1 MMTESNESQHV
12 CVIGIGMMGSALAE
26 ALLAK
31 RHRVTVWNRTASKCD
46 ALAAAGASVAA
57 SASEAA
63 AAAQV
68 VVVSIT
74 DHHASASV
82 VQTDDVAR
90 SLHGKLLMQ
99 FSTVTAEESRD
110 MGRWAEKNGIVY
122 LDGSILGYPQD
133 IRGNNCTIVYSG
145 PKAAFDANKNLLAAM
160 GGNPQLV
167 GEAIGGAP
175 TFDKAVYS
183 SHYGS
188 LLAFFHGA
196 AICHAAGFPIE
207 IYVEEALMGG
217 EGTTRRYGKMIAD
230 RSYEVTGGTLETDAA
245 AYAHVVKLSEELGID
260 AAFPKM
266 VASYFERAIAAG
278 HGQQELPAMFE
289 MLIKRSA

>member
-1 MMTESNESQHV
+1 MTESNESQHV

-68 VVVSIT
+68 IVVCIT
-74 DHHASASV
+74 DASASV

-90 SLHGKLLMQ
+90 SLRGKLLVQ
-99 FSTVTAEESRD
+99 LSTVTAEESRD
-110 MGRWAEKNGIVY
+110 MGRWAKKNGIVY

-145 PKAAFDANKNLLAAM
+145 PRTAFDANKNLLAAM

-175 TFDKAVYS
+175 TFDKAVFS

-207 IYVEEALMGG
+207 IYVEEALSDFA
-217 EGTTRRYGKMIAD
+217 EDATARRYGEMIAD
-230 RSYEVTGGTLETDAA
+230 RSCWGSAA
-245 AYAHVVKLSEELGID
+245 T
-260 AAFPKM
+260 
-266 VASYFERAIAAG
+266 
-278 HGQQELPAMFE
+278 
-289 MLIKRSA
+289 RSFTP